1 LYEGKHD
8 APTGPPPNVK
18 ETGAYTGQLKVKYEE
33 LKDKLDSY
41 GGKIID
47 LVNKAWPAN
56 REYKDVGMDYL
67 KMQMSTEWREAFT
80 KYEGLKAEIEA
91 FKGELQ
97 KHQTRRR

>member
-8 APTGPPPNVK
+8 APAGPPPIVK

-41 GGKIID
+41 GGRIID

-56 REYKDVGMDYL
+56 KEYKDIGNAYM
-67 KMQMSTEWREAFT
+67 KMQMSTESRDAYKRYEA
-80 KYEGLKAEIEA
+80 LKTEIEA

-97 KHQTRRR
+97 KE